1 MTMGTAKG
9 ADGKKWD
16 VDAGNYVRGAA
27 GDIKVDYGKSG
38 IAPPSS
44 KIGVRWGLV
53 ECMCAL
59 YTVSMRAYT
68 QDQKGLNK
76 LKGAADVIKVK
87 NMMEKMQAQVR
98 PQPSDPKYCRSEG

>member
-44 KIGVRWGLV
+44 KIGVRWGLCGMYV
-53 ECMCAL
+53 CTVHCVYACI
-59 YTVSMRAYT
+59 YTGPERP
-68 QDQKGLNK
+68 
-76 LKGAADVIKVK
+76 
-87 NMMEKMQAQVR
+87 EQA
-98 PQPSDPKYCRSEG
+98 

>member
-1 MTMGTAKG
+1 
-9 ADGKKWD
+9 
-16 VDAGNYVRGAA
+16 
-27 GDIKVDYGKSG
+27 
-38 IAPPSS
+38 
-44 KIGVRWGLV
+44 
-53 ECMCAL
+53 
-59 YTVSMRAYT
+59 MRAYT